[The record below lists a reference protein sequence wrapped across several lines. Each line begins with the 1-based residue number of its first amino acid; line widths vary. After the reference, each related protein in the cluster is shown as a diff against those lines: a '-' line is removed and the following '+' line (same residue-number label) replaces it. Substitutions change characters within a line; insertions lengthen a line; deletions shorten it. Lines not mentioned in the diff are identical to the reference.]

1 VSARLPILLATAL
14 VLSVTFPIAA
24 AAPLAGLSG
33 NAALPQR
40 GIDNLIEQIASRRGI
55 TRTSQLP
62 TQQLRNIRAKMVSRR
77 RVSFADMR
85 LLADTGDGLAALLL
99 AKRIE
104 SLKDPKLSADAVH
117 YYSRAAYAGRVSAIP
132 ALVRLLRTAGVK
144 LDANKLKQAETALQA
159 HVGKNSDVAT
169 NALANFYRSGAPF
182 GLKPG
187 EAERLL
193 RASAE
198 RGNLQA
204 AFDVAVA
211 LLVQTPRTADMTDD
225 ALKYLEMAKA
235 SDKPGL
241 RAMAETLARTVA
253 SSSNLQVQP

>member
-1 VSARLPILLATAL
+1 MNAHLPILLATAL
-14 VLSVTFPIAA
+14 VLSITSPIVA

-33 NAALPQR
+33 NAASPQR

-62 TQQLRNIRAKMVSRR
+62 TQQLRNIRAKMVSKR

-99 AKRIE
+99 AQRIE
-104 SLKDPKLSADAVH
+104 SIGDPKLSADAVH
-117 YYSRAAYAGRVSAIP
+117 YYSRAAYAGRASAVP

-144 LDANKLKQAETALQA
+144 LDANKLKQAETALKTHA
-159 HVGKNSDVAT
+159 GRDSEVAT
-169 NALANFYRSGAPF
+169 NALAKFYRTGAPF
-182 GLKPG
+182 GLKPE

-193 RASAE
+193 RDLAE
-198 RGNLQA
+198 SGNLQA
-204 AFDVAVA
+204 AFDVAVT
-211 LLVQTPRTADMTDD
+211 LLTQGRRNANAKED